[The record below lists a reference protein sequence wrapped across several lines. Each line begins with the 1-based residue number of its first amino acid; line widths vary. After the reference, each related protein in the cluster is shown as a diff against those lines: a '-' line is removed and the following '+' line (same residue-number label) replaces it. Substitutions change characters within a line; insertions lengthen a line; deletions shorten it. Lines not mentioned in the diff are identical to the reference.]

1 MAQWGNTDD
10 AANSVLWA
18 TTAVNLTPNTTNQ
31 TALFGNT
38 TVGAFTAGKAVGQFG
53 LDVTEISV
61 SGNAAVAQ
69 YVVVNPGSGY
79 AANAA
84 VTVANST
91 GGSNTTAANSTVA
104 TTGANRGRV
113 TALTA
118 NLTIA
123 GFSSIPEVTVAAP
136 GTINIVSNTAG
147 FSNTNDTFIITT
159 ANSRFQVGDKVFYGV
174 PTDNTAIAP
183 LTGNTFYYVQA
194 ANTTTIKLATAP
206 GGDAINLT
214 DARNL
219 SSPETHT
226 IVGETATAV
235 AVLTERGYT
244 KGAAHTGWVLR
255 TVGTGGRAGR
265 VQYETLVAMGGTFST
280 DASDD
285 KDYRTY
291 IHWHGQHVDR

>member
-18 TTAVNLTPNTTNQ
+18 TAAVNLTPNTTNQ

-38 TVGAFTAGKAVGQFG
+38 TIGAFVAGEAVGQFG
-53 LDVTEISV
+53 LDATEIRV
-61 SGNAAVAQ
+61 SGNAAVQQ
-69 YVVVNPGSGY
+69 YIITNAGSGY

-84 VTVANST
+84 VSVANTT
-91 GGSNTTAANSTVA
+91 GGANTLAANSTVA

-113 TALTA
+113 TAVTA
-118 NLTIA
+118 NATISGYTSAPAVTIA
-123 GFSSIPEVTVAAP
+123 AP
-136 GTINIVSNTAG
+136 ALIVFNGNTAVTG
-147 FSNTNDTFIITT
+147 NTIAITA
-159 ANSRFQVGDKVFYGV
+159 ANSRFQVNDKVIY
-174 PTDNTAIAP
+174 A
-183 LTGNTFYYVQA
+183 GNATSTPSGLVDSTTYFISF
-194 ANTTTIKLATAP
+194 ANTTVVALAAAPNGANIALDKASGDGTTA
-206 GGDAINLT
+206 GGAT
-214 DARNL
+214 FQ
-219 SSPETHT
+219 
-226 IVGETATAV
+226 GETATAV

-285 KDYRTY
+285 AILPDA
-291 IHWHGQHVDR
+291 